1 MVGVGVRVICV
12 YLIRVL
18 LCGLGCAAVLRF
30 CYGPPIMYDPH
41 PGNYYAVVCSIL
53 TLCALFSWLTR
64 SRRSRQIEFFSSAT
78 IALVISFALIKIS
91 ELFGIVDGMPWQ
103 YFYKDDYIT
112 AFRLIAPTTI
122 ALLAGVLCLIPERTG
137 SRV

>member
-1 MVGVGVRVICV
+1 MEALD
-12 YLIRVL
+12 YL
-18 LCGLGCAAVLRF
+18 F
-30 CYGPPIMYDPH
+30 
-41 PGNYYAVVCSIL
+41 
-53 TLCALFSWLTR
+53 ALVP
-64 SRRSRQIEFFSSAT
+64 
-78 IALVISFALIKIS
+78 ALVISFALIKIS